1 LPIPEIKEQEKIIK
15 YLEKETN
22 LIDMAIS
29 KIESEIQL
37 IEEYKDSLI
46 YNAVTG
52 KINI

>member
-1 LPIPEIKEQEKIIK
+1 MFSI
-15 YLEKETN
+15 EKEN
-22 LIDMAIS
+22 KLIDTAIS

-37 IEEYKDSLI
+37 IEEYKNSLI